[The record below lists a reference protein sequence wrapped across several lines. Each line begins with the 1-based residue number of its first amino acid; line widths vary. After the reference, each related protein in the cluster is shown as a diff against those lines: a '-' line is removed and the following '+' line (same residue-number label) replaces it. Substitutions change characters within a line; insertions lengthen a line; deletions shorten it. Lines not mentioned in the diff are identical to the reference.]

1 MANYGEDPG
10 SPSNLPP
17 PPQRPSA
24 PASVVTAVKLMYA
37 GAALSTVSLIVG
49 LTQKA
54 AIRKAIV
61 ARNPNLT
68 QSQLNFGVNAGLVF
82 GAFVGLVGAGLW
94 LWMAYANNK
103 GYAWARVVSSVLFG
117 LNSLVLLY
125 GLIAAGG
132 TAIQKAAGIVVWLVG
147 LGAIVFLWRSDSSA
161 YFNAP

>member
-1 MANYGEDPG
+1 MANYGGDPG

-37 GAALSTVSLIVG
+37 GAALSVISLIIG

-54 AIRKAIV
+54 AIRKAI
-61 ARNPNLT
+61 AASNPNLT
-68 QSQLNFGVNAGLVF
+68 QSQLDFGVNAGLVF
-82 GAFVGLVGAGLW
+82 GAFFGLLGAGLW

-103 GYAWARVVSSVLFG
+103 GYAWARVVSSVLFAINT
-117 LNSLVLLY
+117 L
-125 GLIAAGG
+125 GLIYVLYAAGS
-132 TAIQKAAGIVVWLVG
+132 TAIQKVVTVVIWLVG

-161 YFNAP
+161 YFEAP

>member
-1 MANYGEDPG
+1 MASYGGDPG

-17 PPQRPSA
+17 PPQRSSA
-24 PASVVTAVKLMYA
+24 PASVVTAVKIMYA
-37 GAALSTVSLIVG
+37 GAALSVVSLLIG

-54 AIRKAIV
+54 AIRKAI
-61 ARNPNLT
+61 AASNPNLT

-82 GAFVGLVGAGLW
+82 GAFVGLLGAGLW

-125 GLIAAGG
+125 GLIAAGS
-132 TAIQKAAGIVVWLVG
+132 TAIQKAAGIVTWLVG